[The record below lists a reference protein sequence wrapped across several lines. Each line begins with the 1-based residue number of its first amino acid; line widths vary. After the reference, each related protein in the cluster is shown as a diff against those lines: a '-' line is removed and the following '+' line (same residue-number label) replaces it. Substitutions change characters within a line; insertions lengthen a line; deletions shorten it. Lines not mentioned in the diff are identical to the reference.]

1 MAWGL
6 WNKIKRG
13 FKKVGSAFKKGLGW
27 VNNKIVKP
35 FKPVIKAAANAFV
48 PGAGIVV
55 DAASDGI
62 DAVTKGDWGAA
73 KKSAGDI
80 SSWAANRFG

>member
-6 WNKIKRG
+6 WNKIKKG

-35 FKPVIKAAANAFV
+35 FKPVIKAAANAII

-62 DAVTKGDWGAA
+62 DAVTKNDWGGA
-73 KKSAGDI
+73 KKSGQDI
-80 SSWAANRFG
+80 VNWSRQRFG